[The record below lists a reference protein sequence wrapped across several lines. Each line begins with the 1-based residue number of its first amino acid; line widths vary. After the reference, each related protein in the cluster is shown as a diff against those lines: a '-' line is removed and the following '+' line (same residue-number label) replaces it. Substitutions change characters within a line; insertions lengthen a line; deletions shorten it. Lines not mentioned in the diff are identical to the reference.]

1 MRTPGTVGV
10 TSPAA
15 WSVLMSPVRV
25 EVAEALRL
33 AGPCSIADIARTLD
47 RPADTLYR
55 HVDALR
61 RAGFVR
67 EAGLRKGAR
76 NIEQLFDVTADDFA
90 PAFEGVS
97 PAAQARVI
105 SRASE
110 SLLRATARTIRDSS
124 RAGSLVLHEGSRNFS
139 INYELSW
146 LTPEAFGEVRALIGR
161 LKKLMDAGKKRREGR
176 LYLTLAVACPVTRK
190 RGADKARTDPATP
203 GAPNTSAAPA
213 PASKA
218 GKRRARR
225 SPRNPD
231 RSPPSA

>member
-55 HVDALR
+55 HVEALR

-76 NIEQLFDVTADDFA
+76 NIERLFDVTADDFA
-90 PAFEGVS
+90 PAFDGVA
-97 PAAQARVI
+97 PAVQARVI
-105 SRASE
+105 TRAGE
-110 SLLRATARTIRDSS
+110 SLLRAAARAIRDSA
-124 RAGSLVLHEGSRNFS
+124 RAETINLRRGARNFS

-146 LTPEAFGEVRALIGR
+146 LTPESFEEVRALIRR

-176 LYLTLAVACPVTRK
+176 LYLTLAVACPITRR
-190 RGADKARTDPATP
+190 RGADTPRQGPKSPVTPASP
-203 GAPNTSAAPA
+203 APA
-213 PASKA
+213 PSRTR
-218 GKRRARR
+218 GSRR
-225 SPRNPD
+225 SGPGAAAPSTPEPR
-231 RSPPSA
+231 SS